1 MTNLVFLNNNNE
13 VVTDS
18 LMVAEVFGK
27 RHDNVMR
34 DIWNVIGD
42 IKEAGENEGVLNFE
56 VTSFV
61 NEQNKQTYNKFNMT
75 KDGFAM
81 LVMGFTGKEAMKF
94 KMMYIKEFNRMEEQL
109 KKPKQLKPI
118 DQIKLLMANSLDTEE
133 RLSTVESNVET
144 LRNTMTIDYGQQ
156 QALNNIKTQRVEKM
170 WEEFGGIGVYD
181 TKRKMYAKFGK
192 DLKNA
197 FAVSSYRDIAAK
209 DFEEAINYAKAW
221 RPNLF

>member
-13 VVTDS
+13 AVTDS

-27 RHDNVMR
+27 QHK
-34 DIWNVIGD
+34 NVIQS
-42 IKEAGENEGVLNFE
+42 IHNLHSELGEKGKLIFQP
-56 VTSFV
+56 TSYKDSF
-61 NEQNKQTYNKFNMT
+61 NREQLKYDLT
-75 KDGFAM
+75 KDGFTL
-81 LVMGFTGKEAMKF
+81 LVMGFNGKEALQF
-94 KMMYIKEFNRMEEQL
+94 KMAYIEEFNRMEEHIKQ
-109 KKPKQLKPI
+109 PQQLKPI

-133 RLSTVESNVET
+133 RLSTVESNVAI

-156 QALNNIKTQRVEKM
+156 QVLNNIKMQRVEKM
-170 WEEFGGIGVYD
+170 WEEFGGIRVYD

-221 RPNLF
+221 RPSLF

>member
-13 VVTDS
+13 AVTDS

-27 RHDNVMR
+27 QHK
-34 DIWNVIGD
+34 NVIQS
-42 IKEAGENEGVLNFE
+42 IHNLHSELGEKGKLIFQP
-56 VTSFV
+56 TSYKDSF
-61 NEQNKQTYNKFNMT
+61 NREQLKYDLT
-75 KDGFAM
+75 KDGFTL
-81 LVMGFTGKEAMKF
+81 LVMGFNGKEALQF
-94 KMMYIKEFNRMEEQL
+94 KMAYIEEFNRMEEHIKQ
-109 KKPKQLKPI
+109 PQQLKPI

-133 RLSTVESNVET
+133 RLSTVESNVEI

-156 QALNNIKTQRVEKM
+156 QVLNNIKMQRVEKM

-197 FAVSSYRDIAAK
+197 FAVSSYRDIAAR

-221 RPNLF
+221 RPSLF

>member
-13 VVTDS
+13 AVTDS

-27 RHDNVMR
+27 QHK
-34 DIWNVIGD
+34 NVIQS
-42 IKEAGENEGVLNFE
+42 IHNLHSELGEKGKLIFQP
-56 VTSFV
+56 TSYKDSF
-61 NEQNKQTYNKFNMT
+61 NREQLKYDLT
-75 KDGFAM
+75 KDGFTL
-81 LVMGFTGKEAMKF
+81 LVMGFNGKEALQF
-94 KMMYIKEFNRMEEQL
+94 KMAYIEEFNRMEEHIKQ
-109 KKPKQLKPI
+109 PQQLKPI

-144 LRNTMTIDYGQQ
+144 LQNTMTIDYGQQ

-221 RPNLF
+221 RPSLF

>member
-13 VVTDS
+13 AVTDS

-27 RHDNVMR
+27 QHK
-34 DIWNVIGD
+34 NVIQS
-42 IKEAGENEGVLNFE
+42 IHNLHSELGEKGKLIFQP
-56 VTSFV
+56 TSYKDSF
-61 NEQNKQTYNKFNMT
+61 NREQLKYDLT
-75 KDGFAM
+75 KDGFTL
-81 LVMGFTGKEAMKF
+81 LVMGFNGKEALQF
-94 KMMYIKEFNRMEEQL
+94 KMAYIEEFNRMEEHIKQ
-109 KKPKQLKPI
+109 PQQLKPI

-133 RLSTVESNVET
+133 RLSTVESNVEI
-144 LRNTMTIDYGQQ
+144 LRNTMTIDYRQQ
-156 QALNNIKTQRVEKM
+156 QVLNNIKMQRVEKM

-197 FAVSSYRDIAAK
+197 FAVSSYRDIAAR

-221 RPNLF
+221 RPSLF

>member
-13 VVTDS
+13 AVTDS

-27 RHDNVMR
+27 QHK
-34 DIWNVIGD
+34 NVIQS
-42 IKEAGENEGVLNFE
+42 IHNLHSELGEKGKLIFQP
-56 VTSFV
+56 TSYKDSF
-61 NEQNKQTYNKFNMT
+61 NREQLKYDLT
-75 KDGFAM
+75 KDGFTL
-81 LVMGFTGKEAMKF
+81 LVMGFNGKEALQF
-94 KMMYIKEFNRMEEQL
+94 KIAYIEEFNRMEEHIKQPQQL
-109 KKPKQLKPI
+109 NPI

-133 RLSTVESNVET
+133 RLSTVESNVAI

-156 QALNNIKTQRVEKM
+156 QVLNNIKMQRVEKM
-170 WEEFGGIGVYD
+170 WEEFGGIRVYD

-221 RPNLF
+221 RPSLF

>member
-81 LVMGFTGKEAMKF
+81 LVMGFTGK
-94 KMMYIKEFNRMEEQL
+94 
-109 KKPKQLKPI
+109 
-118 DQIKLLMANSLDTEE
+118 
-133 RLSTVESNVET
+133 
-144 LRNTMTIDYGQQ
+144 
-156 QALNNIKTQRVEKM
+156 
-170 WEEFGGIGVYD
+170 
-181 TKRKMYAKFGK
+181 KR
-192 DLKNA
+192 
-197 FAVSSYRDIAAK
+197 
-209 DFEEAINYAKAW
+209 
-221 RPNLF
+221 

>member
-181 TKRKMYAKFGK
+181 TKRKCMLSSGK
-192 DLKNA
+192 
-197 FAVSSYRDIAAK
+197 I
-209 DFEEAINYAKAW
+209 
-221 RPNLF
+221 

>member
-13 VVTDS
+13 AVTDS

-27 RHDNVMR
+27 QHK
-34 DIWNVIGD
+34 NVIQS
-42 IKEAGENEGVLNFE
+42 IHNLHSELGEKGKLIFQP
-56 VTSFV
+56 TSYKDSF
-61 NEQNKQTYNKFNMT
+61 NREQLKYDLT
-75 KDGFAM
+75 KDGFTL
-81 LVMGFTGKEAMKF
+81 LVMGFNGKEALQF
-94 KMMYIKEFNRMEEQL
+94 KMAYIEEFNRMEEHIKQ
-109 KKPKQLKPI
+109 PQQLKPI
-118 DQIKLLMANSLDTEE
+118 DQIKLLMANSIDTEE
-133 RLSTVESNVET
+133 RLSTVESNVAI

-156 QALNNIKTQRVEKM
+156 QVLNNIKMQRVEKM
-170 WEEFGGIGVYD
+170 WEEFGGIRVYD

-221 RPNLF
+221 RPSLF